1 MGLLWVIR
9 KALASRRSCARLQ
22 SARERE
28 RIDMREEKTSR
39 RKFLASSVAAAATVQ
54 IVPTCVLGGPGRTA
68 PSDMITSANIGMG
81 GPAQN
86 VKCDRLL
93 AICDVR
99 KDKLRGGMPGE
110 KNKDGVDCY
119 LDFRDVLDRDDID
132 AISVG
137 STETWHAIHI
147 VQSMKAGKDVYGEKP
162 MSKTIR
168 EAAAI
173 RDTAKRYGRVFQH
186 GTQRT
191 SSAVCQYAR
200 SLVEEGKIGK
210 VVAAGVGDC
219 NHGKLA
225 LPPPCPLPAQ
235 PMSPD
240 MLDWDLWVGP
250 SAWRPFHKFAMGGVT
265 SWCRYYDFGR
275 SWVNGGAVHPND
287 AMRYIMGYE
296 HVSPV
301 EIYPAHGKEYKS
313 VTTWKYADGTFLQV
327 GFEGL
332 PIPDEVR
339 KTLPGRGA
347 NYGGPFVVIGTEGK
361 LVLDVGRMIWTDPP
375 DLMHVPTNFEPPH
388 QGGHHG
394 EWRTCIRTRKKPI
407 CNEDAAYQTEFLC
420 HSSEIAQTVKR
431 PLKWDPVKEEFIGDE
446 EANRLTHRTY
456 RSPWRL

>member
-1 MGLLWVIR
+1 MLQR
-9 KALASRRSCARLQ
+9 K
-22 SARERE
+22 
-28 RIDMREEKTSR
+28 MSR
-39 RKFLASSVAAAATVQ
+39 RKFLAGSLAVGAAVQ
-54 IVPTCVLGGPGRTA
+54 IVPRHVLGGQGQQA

-86 VKCDRLL
+86 VRCDKLL

-99 KDKLRGGMPGE
+99 RDKLRGGMPGG

-119 LDFRDVLDRDDID
+119 LDFRDVLARDDID

-137 STETWHAIHI
+137 STETWHAIQI

-162 MSKTIR
+162 MSMTIR

-173 RDTAKRYGRVFQH
+173 RDTARRYGRVFQH

-191 SSAVCQYAR
+191 SSGTCQYAR
-200 SLVEEGKIGK
+200 HLVAEGKIGK

-225 LPPPCPLPAQ
+225 LPGPCPLPPE
-235 PMSPD
+235 PMSPN
-240 MLDWDLWVGP
+240 MLDWNLWVGP
-250 SAWRPFHKFAMGGVT
+250 SPWRPFNNFAMKGVL
-265 SWCRYYDFGR
+265 SWMVYHDFGR
-275 SWVNGGAVHPND
+275 SWPNGGAVHPND
-287 AMRYIMGYE
+287 AVRYIMGYE
-296 HVSPV
+296 QESPV
-301 EIYPAHGKEYKS
+301 EIYPADGAEYKS

-327 GFEGL
+327 GFDGL

-339 KTLPGRGA
+339 KKLPGSGA
-347 NYGGPFVVIGTEGK
+347 NYGGPFVIIGTKGK

-375 DLMHVPTNFEPPH
+375 DLMHIPAGFQPPH

-394 EWRTCIRTRKKPI
+394 EWRACIRSRKKPI

-420 HSSEIAQTVKR
+420 HSSEIAQRLKR
-431 PLKWDPVKEEFIGDE
+431 PLQWDPVKEVFIGDQ
-446 EANRLTHRTY
+446 EANRMTHRTY

>member
-1 MGLLWVIR
+1 VGDPNGFDGPPQLR
-9 KALASRRSCARLQ
+9 TAT
-22 SARERE
+22 ERQKE
-28 RIDMREEKTSR
+28 SIDMHKEKTSR

-54 IVPTCVLGGPGRTA
+54 IVPRCVLGGPGRTA

-86 VKCDRLL
+86 VKCDKLL

-119 LDFRDVLDRDDID
+119 LDFRDVLHRDDID

-162 MSKTIR
+162 MSMTIR

-200 SLVEEGKIGK
+200 HLVAEGRIGK

-225 LPPPCPLPAQ
+225 LPPPCPLPAE
-235 PMSPD
+235 PTSPN

-250 SAWRPFHKFAMGGVT
+250 SAWRPFHNFAMKGVT
-265 SWCRYYDFGR
+265 SWCQYYDFGR

-287 AMRYIMGYE
+287 AVRYLMGYE
-296 HVSPV
+296 HESPV
-301 EIYPAHGKEYKS
+301 EIYPADGKEYKS

-347 NYGGPFVVIGTEGK
+347 NYGGPFVVIGTKGK

-375 DLMHVPTNFEPPH
+375 DLAQVPGNFQPPH

-420 HSSEIAQTVKR
+420 HSSEIALTLNR
-431 PLKWDPVKEEFIGDE
+431 PLKWDPVKEEFIGDD

>member
-1 MGLLWVIR
+1 MR
-9 KALASRRSCARLQ
+9 KEQVSRR
-22 SARERE
+22 E
-28 RIDMREEKTSR
+28 
-39 RKFLASSVAAAATVQ
+39 FLAGSVAAAATVQ
-54 IVPTCVLGGPGRTA
+54 IVPRHVLGGPDHKA
-68 PSDMITSANIGMG
+68 PSEMITSANIGMG
-81 GPAQN
+81 GPAQG
-86 VKCDRLL
+86 VKCDKLL

-110 KNKDGVDCY
+110 KSSDGVDRY
-119 LDFRDVLDRDDID
+119 LDFRHVLDRDDVD
-132 AISVG
+132 AIAVG

-162 MSKTIR
+162 MSMTIR

-191 SSAVCQYAR
+191 SSRVCQYAR

-219 NHGKLA
+219 NHGTLA
-225 LPPPCPLPAQ
+225 IPGPCPLPAE
-235 PMSPD
+235 PMSPL

-250 SAWRPFHKFAMGGVT
+250 SPWRPFHSFALGGVL
-265 SWCRYYDFGR
+265 SWMVYYDFGR

-287 AMRYIMGYE
+287 AVRYILGYE
-296 HVSPV
+296 RESPV
-301 EIYPAHGKEYKS
+301 EIYPANGKEYKS

-332 PIPDEVR
+332 SIPEEVR
-339 KTLPGRGA
+339 KTLPSRGA
-347 NYGGPFVVIGTEGK
+347 NYGGPFVIIGTEGK
-361 LVLDVGRMIWTDPP
+361 LVLDVNRMIWTDPP
-375 DLMHVPTNFEPPH
+375 DLANLSANFEPPH

-394 EWRTCIRTRKKPI
+394 EWRTCIRTRKQPI

-420 HSSEIAQTVKR
+420 HSSEIAQTLKR

-446 EANRLTHRTY
+446 EANRLTQRTY

>member
-1 MGLLWVIR
+1 MCKERI
-9 KALASRRSCARLQ
+9 SRRRFVAGS
-22 SARERE
+22 
-28 RIDMREEKTSR
+28 M
-39 RKFLASSVAAAATVQ
+39 AAAATVQ
-54 IVPTCVLGGPGRTA
+54 IVPRHVLGGPGQTA

-86 VKCDRLL
+86 VKCDKLL

-110 KNKDGVDCY
+110 RHTDGVDRY
-119 LDFRDVLDRDDID
+119 VDFRHVLDRDDID
-132 AISVG
+132 AIAVG

-162 MSKTIR
+162 MSMTIR

-191 SSAVCQYAR
+191 SSGTCQYAR
-200 SLVEEGKIGK
+200 HLVEEGRIGK
-210 VVAAGVGDC
+210 VVAAGVSDC
-219 NHGKLA
+219 NHGKLT
-225 LPPPCPLPAQ
+225 LPPPCPLPAE
-235 PMSPD
+235 PMSPN

-250 SAWRPFHKFAMGGVT
+250 SPWRPFHSFAMKGVL
-265 SWCRYYDFGR
+265 SWMVYHDFGR
-275 SWVNGGAVHPND
+275 SWPNGGAVHPND
-287 AMRYIMGYE
+287 AVRYIMGYE
-296 HVSPV
+296 QESPV
-301 EIYPAHGKEYKS
+301 EIYPADGKEYES

-327 GFEGL
+327 GFDGL

-339 KTLPGRGA
+339 KKLPTHGA
-347 NYGGPFVVIGTEGK
+347 NYGGPFVIIGTKGK

-375 DLMHVPTNFEPPH
+375 DLAHGLANFTPPH

-394 EWRTCIRTRKKPI
+394 EWRTCIRTREKPI

-420 HSSEIAQTVKR
+420 HSSEIAQILKR
-431 PLKWDPVKEEFIGDE
+431 PLKWDPVTEEFIGDE
-446 EANRLTHRTY
+446 EANKLTSRTY

>member
-1 MGLLWVIR
+1 
-9 KALASRRSCARLQ
+9 
-22 SARERE
+22 
-28 RIDMREEKTSR
+28 MREEKTSR

-162 MSKTIR
+162 MSMTIR